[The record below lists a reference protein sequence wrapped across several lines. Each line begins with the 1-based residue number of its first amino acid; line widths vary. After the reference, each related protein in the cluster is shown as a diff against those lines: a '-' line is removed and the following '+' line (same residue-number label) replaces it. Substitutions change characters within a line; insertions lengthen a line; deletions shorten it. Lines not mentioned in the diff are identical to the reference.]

1 MVASSRRVGVSNAR
15 NTMLP
20 HRWHLS
26 AVGTSPS
33 KNCSAPHVTHTIV
46 VTDSI
51 TGLAICR
58 RSASPDASWSWRRS
72 APAPPAAAPRAGLWV
87 SAARC
92 GVEEPTVVRVSGA
105 VELPV
110 VAQALAGA
118 HDAVVALGLVLRGGT
133 PHFEYVC
140 DAVTYGLTRVSL
152 DSHTPV
158 GNGVLTCDTKSQ
170 AVERAGGP
178 GAAEDKGAEAC
189 LAALRTALVLRDLR
203 AAS

>member
-1 MVASSRRVGVSNAR
+1 MSGRGAPGTGVVDARGLSLAIVA
-15 NTMLP
+15 T
-20 HRWHLS
+20 RWHEEISAALLES
-26 AVGTSPS
+26 AVRT
-33 KNCSAPHVTHTIV
+33 AT
-46 VTDSI
+46 
-51 TGLAICR
+51 A
-58 RSASPDASWSWRRS
+58 
-72 APAPPAAAPRAGLWV
+72 
-87 SAARC
+87 C

-158 GNGVLTCDTKSQ
+158 GNGVLTCDTEGQ
-170 AVERAGGP
+170 ARDRSGLP
-178 GAAEDKGAEAC
+178 GAHEDKGREAV
-189 LAALRTALVLRDLR
+189 LAALDTAVTLKRLRTGTYTDV
-203 AAS
+203 